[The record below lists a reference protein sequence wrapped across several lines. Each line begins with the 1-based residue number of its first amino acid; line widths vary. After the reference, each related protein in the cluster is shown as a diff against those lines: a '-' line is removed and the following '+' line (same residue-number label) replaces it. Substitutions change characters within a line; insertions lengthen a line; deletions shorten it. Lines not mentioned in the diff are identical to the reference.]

1 MTTLVTGAT
10 GALGSRV
17 MQLLSRQAGLDVVV
31 LESDRRLH
39 RAHGSER
46 HIDADRLVHLTAG
59 DHDTLAL
66 RGANALRVTEQV
78 LADPAA
84 ARVTHL
90 VLLSSAMVYG
100 AWPNNPVP
108 LTEEAPLRAD
118 VSFGFAH
125 QLAQVEQMV
134 DAWRL
139 SVPGRSVTILRPVL
153 TLAADGTSSV
163 VRALAAGIGARLDED
178 DPPAQFL
185 HFDDLASAVAL
196 GHDDRLDGV
205 FNVAPDGWVAGET
218 VRALAGTPPRIRLPA
233 WLIEPAVDLRWRF
246 QRGPIPP
253 GLWPF
258 AQHPWL
264 VANDRLKAVGWRPTV
279 TNEQAYVEG
288 TEARWW
294 TMLTPQ
300 RKQELALGGMVGAVV
315 AAAAGGLKAAQ
326 RARRRRMS
334 V

>member
-1 MTTLVTGAT
+1 MTTLVTGAA
-10 GALGSRV
+10 GALGTRV
-17 MQLLSRQAGLDVVV
+17 LRLLADRADLDVVTI
-31 LESDRRLH
+31 ESDRRLH
-39 RAHGSER
+39 RSLGSDR
-46 HIDADRLVHLTAG
+46 HVDADCLVHLTAG
-59 DHDTLAL
+59 DHDTLAE

-90 VLLSSAMVYG
+90 VLVSSAMVYG

-125 QLAQVEQMV
+125 QLAQVEQMI

-139 SVPGRSVTILRPVL
+139 AVPGRTVTVLRPVL

-163 VRALAAGIGARLDED
+163 VRALAAGIGARLDEE

-185 HFDDLASAVAL
+185 HFDDLASAVVL
-196 GHDDRLDGV
+196 GHDQRLDGV

-233 WLIEPAVDLRWRF
+233 WLIEPAVDIRWRF

-264 VANDRLKAVGWRPTV
+264 VANDRLKSAGWRPTV
-279 TNEQAYVEG
+279 TSEQAYVEG

-300 RKQELALGGMVGAVV
+300 RKQELALGAM
-315 AAAAGGLKAAQ
+315 AGGLLFGAVGVAKIVR
-326 RARRRRMS
+326 RARR
-334 V
+334 

>member
-1 MTTLVTGAT
+1 MTTLVSGAS
-10 GALGSRV
+10 GALGNRV
-17 MQLLSRQAGLDVVV
+17 VALLAAQPGVEVVK
-31 LESDRRLH
+31 LESDHRLV
-39 RAHGSER
+39 RSHGSA
-46 HIDADRLVHLTAG
+46 HHLGADRLVHLSAG
-59 DHDTLAL
+59 DHDTLAS
-66 RGANALRVTEQV
+66 RGVNALRITEQV
-78 LADPAA
+78 LADPAVA
-84 ARVTHL
+84 GVSHV

-108 LTEEAPLRAD
+108 LTEEAPLRPD

-139 SVPGRSVTILRPVL
+139 SAPGRTVTVLRPVL

-163 VRALAAGIGARLDED
+163 VRALAAGIGARLDEE

-185 HFDDLASAVAL
+185 HVDDLAAAIAL
-196 GHDDRLDGV
+196 GHEQRLDGV

-218 VRALAGTPPRIRLPA
+218 VRALAGTPPRVRLPA
-233 WLIEPAVDLRWRF
+233 WLIVPALDLRWRF

-264 VANDRLKAVGWRPTV
+264 VANDRLKAAGWSPTV
-279 TNEQAYVEG
+279 TSEEAYVEG

-300 RKQELALGGMVGAVV
+300 RKQELALGGMVTGLVAMALGIVGVV
-315 AAAAGGLKAAQ
+315 
-326 RARRRRMS
+326 RRTRR
-334 V
+334 